1 MDYEIKSRRRQRL
14 EKKRLNLVRFSGVA
28 NPYCVTCNASD
39 IVCLHIDR
47 ATRTITCRNCRLK
60 RLRLTETARKKR
72 ARCFAE
78 LGYPNPTCVV
88 CGEDDICLMEEH
100 HFFGEGNS
108 RLSGPLCAN
117 CHAIQSDMQCD
128 FSVDVRRR
136 DPDRR
141 ALVYQAAFL
150 LGVFILLTVL
160 GFRERTAGSASLGT
174 ALNAIGGLALM
185 WAYWNV
191 YADGFFAMKFG
202 KDYDKGMSLSYPS

>member
-1 MDYEIKSRRRQRL
+1 
-14 EKKRLNLVRFSGVA
+14 
-28 NPYCVTCNASD
+28 
-39 IVCLHIDR
+39 
-47 ATRTITCRNCRLK
+47 
-60 RLRLTETARKKR
+60 
-72 ARCFAE
+72 
-78 LGYPNPTCVV
+78 
-88 CGEDDICLMEEH
+88 
-100 HFFGEGNS
+100 
-108 RLSGPLCAN
+108 
-117 CHAIQSDMQCD
+117 MQCD